1 MLGAIVG
8 DIIGARFEGIKPESL
23 DFELFT
29 EESYFSDDTVLTL
42 AVAKWLMD
50 DPNHTHGGIIKSL
63 RTVGWHHLGAGYGQ
77 RFYCWLRSNNPQ
89 PYGAWSN
96 GCAMRVSPVGLYAKT
111 LDEALELAKI
121 SAEVT
126 HNHPEGIK
134 GAQAIAACVFLCKN
148 GYTKEYIREYVETT
162 FKYNLHRTIE
172 EIRPIYKMDVSCAGS
187 VPEAIIAFL
196 EGNSFEE
203 VIRLAI
209 SIGGDT
215 DTIAAMA
222 GSIAACCYKIP
233 DDISNKCR
241 LILSNDLSDILYD
254 FEQRYLIKYQNYY
267 TRANPGLI
275 VFLINQSKS
284 MEAPWGE
291 GKTLAEQAA
300 LTVNNCITELGIL
313 FTSGDKIKEC
323 VNIVIIGY
331 GGTKD
336 SMEAELLRS
345 GSIATLC
352 TDDTIPVQHLK
363 QMIPDGASGTITID
377 FELKQFVTPKSVGR
391 ASMSSAFQLSSALVN
406 EWVTRA
412 KETLDEDDHPI
423 TRDDSHDPVPLI
435 INISD
440 GEPIDCEEDVRKYAN
455 EIMNIN
461 CPDGNPLIF
470 NIHLSACGDKEI
482 CMPMTDSILSPNDKA
497 CKLLFD
503 ISSTL
508 PETFAENAKSWGCLD
523 AEAGVKTFMSNV
535 TRVEKFLKFL
545 NFGSEINF
553 GDQYHIIR

>member
-8 DIIGARFEGIKPESL
+8 DIIGSRFEGRKPDSL

-29 EESYFSDDTVLTL
+29 EESCFSDDTVLTL
-42 AVAKWLMD
+42 AVAKWLLD

-77 RFYCWLRSNNPQ
+77 MFYCWLRGSNPQ

-96 GCAMRVSPVGLYAKT
+96 GSAMRVSPVGLYAET

-148 GYTKEYIREYVETT
+148 GYSKEYIREYVETT
-162 FKYNLHRTIE
+162 FRYNLHRIIE
-172 EIRPIYKMDVSCAGS
+172 DIRPMYKMDVSCAGS

-222 GSIAACCYKIP
+222 GSIAACCYDIP
-233 DDISNKCR
+233 YHMSNKCHS
-241 LILSNDLSDILYD
+241 ILSDDLAKILSDFESRD
-254 FEQRYLIKYQNYY
+254 FTKHKYINYY
-267 TRANPGLI
+267 TRSNPGLI
-275 VFLINQSKS
+275 VFLINQSRS
-284 MEAPWGE
+284 MGAQWRE

-300 LTVNNCITELGIL
+300 LSVNRIICEMGMRNTL
-313 FTSGDKIKEC
+313 GDKIRDC
-323 VNIVIIGY
+323 AYIVIIGY

-336 SMEAELLRS
+336 SMEAELLRG
-345 GSIATLC
+345 GSIAQLLA
-352 TDDTIPVQHLK
+352 DDTIPVK
-363 QMIPDGASGTITID
+363 QFVGMIPDGAGGTIPID
-377 FELKQFVTPKSVGR
+377 YEMKQFVTPTSIGR
-391 ASMSSAFQLSSALVN
+391 GQMANAFQLARRLVK

-412 KETLDEDDHPI
+412 KETLDQEGNPSI
-423 TRDDSHDPVPLI
+423 RDDSHDPVPLV
-435 INISD
+435 INITD
-440 GEPIDCEEDVRKYAN
+440 GEFIDCEADVRKYAN
-455 EIMNIN
+455 EIMSIT

-470 NIHLSACGDKEI
+470 NIHLSAGDGKEI
-482 CMPMTDSILSPNDKA
+482 CMPMTDSLLPSNAPMS
-497 CKLLFD
+497 KLLFD
-503 ISSTL
+503 ISSAL
-508 PETFAENAKSWGCLD
+508 PESMVHAAKHSGFPDVEAD
-523 AEAGVKTFMSNV
+523 AKTFLSNV
-535 TRVEKFLKFL
+535 SQVERFVMFL
-545 NFGSEINF
+545 NFGS
-553 GDQYHIIR
+553 